1 MQPSD
6 QAVGQF
12 APPEMKIDEGYVR
25 SVLGEQALG
34 LGRTRSRAVLAMSDD
49 RPASVADIVVEELRK
64 KEINGL
70 IQLPKRDFFTRG
82 R

>member
-12 APPEMKIDEGYVR
+12 APSEMDIDEGYVQ

-34 LGRTRSRAVLAMSDD
+34 LGCSRGWSDHDRSYTFLLPVRGGRDL
-49 RPASVADIVVEELRK
+49 RPHQV
-64 KEINGL
+64 
-70 IQLPKRDFFTRG
+70 
-82 R
+82 